1 MKKSSLFQAAVV
13 VGLVM
18 ASHVTHA
25 ADDSSLGEIV
35 VTATR
40 NATPIEQI
48 GNTIYVVTAKEIEQ
62 KQKRTVAEALE
73 SVPGVTV
80 SRSGGI
86 GGQATSVFIRGA
98 ESRFTLVLIN
108 GIPMNDPSSVGDTY
122 NFDRINIDNIER
134 IEVLEGSQST
144 LYGSRAIGGVI
155 NIITKKSTNKNVV
168 FSSEAGS
175 FNTFKNAGS
184 IAGGNEKIQF
194 LFDISQLN
202 AGGVTVNS
210 AQPDKDAY
218 HLTSFTSNISITP
231 DAVTDINLLAKKMLS
246 NANYDDTYSP
256 NTSPYVKS
264 NETILGL
271 TASRS
276 FFNEQWKSEFII
288 GQDKITRDYLE
299 SSYPSHY
306 EGKIDKYSWL
316 NTYKPI
322 KSNSITLGFEKLFEE
337 ATTNSFTPHHDAIN
351 SLFAQDQATIF
362 EDVYLTVGG
371 RIDDHNQFGTHG
383 TYKVAAAYTIKEQ
396 RITLRSSLGT
406 GFKAPSLA
414 QLYDSSWGSNNPNLK
429 PEKSKSWDV
438 GFDKTLVFLQSKLGV
453 SWFHNT
459 YTDLISSSFA
469 THWQNTNIAHAQSSG
484 LGLNLSVIPSKD
496 LTISTNYTY
505 TKTRDDQGQE
515 LLRRPQNQFNVSGDY
530 RLSATVKLGA
540 ELTYVGSRQDYIN
553 ITGPKGEVGGYYLVN
568 MTGSYDIN
576 KSLQLFA
583 RVNNLFDRSYQNVS
597 GYNNPGIAT
606 YAGIKASF

>member
-25 ADDSSLGEIV
+25 ADDSSMGEVV

-184 IAGGNEKIQF
+184 IAGGNDKAQF

-322 KSNSITLGFEKLFEE
+322 KSNSITLGLEKLFEE

-362 EDVYLTVGG
+362 EDIYLTVGG
-371 RIDDHNQFGTHG
+371 RIDDHDQFGTHG

-396 RITLRSSLGT
+396 RLTVRSSLGT

-438 GFDKTLVFLQSKLGV
+438 GFDKTFAFLQSKLGV

>member
-25 ADDSSLGEIV
+25 ADDSSMGEVV

-322 KSNSITLGFEKLFEE
+322 KSNSITLGLEKLFEE

-371 RIDDHNQFGTHG
+371 RIDDHDQFGTHG

-396 RITLRSSLGT
+396 QITLRSSLGT

>member
-25 ADDSSLGEIV
+25 ADDSSMGEVV

-322 KSNSITLGFEKLFEE
+322 KSNSITLGLEKLFEE

-362 EDVYLTVGG
+362 EDIYLTVGG
-371 RIDDHNQFGTHG
+371 RIDDHDQFGTHG

-396 RITLRSSLGT
+396 QITLRSSLGT

>member
-25 ADDSSLGEIV
+25 ADDSSMGEVV

>member
-18 ASHVTHA
+18 ASHVAHA
-25 ADDSSLGEIV
+25 ADDSSMGEVV

-122 NFDRINIDNIER
+122 NFDRINIDNVER

-184 IAGGNEKIQF
+184 IAGGNDKVQF

-218 HLTSFTSNISITP
+218 HLTTFTSNISITP
-231 DAVTDINLLAKKMLS
+231 DVVTDINLLAKKMLS
-246 NANYDDTYSP
+246 NASYDDTYSP

-306 EGKIDKYSWL
+306 EGKIDRYSWI

-322 KSNSITLGFEKLFEE
+322 KSNSITLGLEKLFEE

-371 RIDDHNQFGTHG
+371 RIDDHDQFGTHG

-438 GFDKTLVFLQSKLGV
+438 GFDKTFAFLQSKLGV

>member
-25 ADDSSLGEIV
+25 ADDSSMGEVV

-122 NFDRINIDNIER
+122 NFDRINIDNVER

-184 IAGGNEKIQF
+184 IAGGNDKVQF

-218 HLTSFTSNISITP
+218 HLTTFTSNISITP
-231 DAVTDINLLAKKMLS
+231 DVVTDINLLAKKMLS
-246 NANYDDTYSP
+246 NASYDDTYSP

-306 EGKIDKYSWL
+306 EGKIDKYSWI

-322 KSNSITLGFEKLFEE
+322 KSNAITLGLEKLFEE

-371 RIDDHNQFGTHG
+371 RIDDHDQFGTHG

-438 GFDKTLVFLQSKLGV
+438 GFDKTFAFLQSKLGV

>member
-25 ADDSSLGEIV
+25 ADDSSMGEVV

-184 IAGGNEKIQF
+184 IAGGNDKAQF

-322 KSNSITLGFEKLFEE
+322 KSNSITLGLEKLFEE

-362 EDVYLTVGG
+362 EDIYLTVGG
-371 RIDDHNQFGTHG
+371 RIDDHDQFGTHG

-396 RITLRSSLGT
+396 RLTVRSSLGT

-438 GFDKTLVFLQSKLGV
+438 GFDKTFAFLQSKLGV

-459 YTDLISSSFA
+459 YTDLISSS
-469 THWQNTNIAHAQSSG
+469 TNIAHAQSSG